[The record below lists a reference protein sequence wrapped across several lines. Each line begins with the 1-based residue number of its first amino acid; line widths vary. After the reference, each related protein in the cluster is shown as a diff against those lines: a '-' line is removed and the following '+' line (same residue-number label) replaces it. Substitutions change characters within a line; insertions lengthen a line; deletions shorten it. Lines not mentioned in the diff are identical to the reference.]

1 MKDLKL
7 QKKDQYNNMSAKDK
21 LDQFHY
27 HEMLDRLHVLMS
39 TLDDHIIQHPV
50 CKLEKEIS
58 TNVEQALSL
67 LWQAYQDTGK
77 LSDKKFESEK

>member
-1 MKDLKL
+1 
-7 QKKDQYNNMSAKDK
+7 MSVKDK

-39 TLDDHIIQHPV
+39 TLDDHILQHPV

-58 TNVEQALSL
+58 KKVDDALTL
-67 LWQAYQDTGK
+67 LFQAYQEAGK
-77 LSDKKFESEK
+77 ISYEKFDSEK

>member
-1 MKDLKL
+1 
-7 QKKDQYNNMSAKDK
+7 MSAKDK

-27 HEMLDRLHVLMS
+27 HEMLDRLYVLMS

>member
-7 QKKDQYNNMSAKDK
+7 QTKDQYNNMSAKDK

-50 CKLEKEIS
+50 CKLEKGIGK
-58 TNVEQALSL
+58 NVEEALSL
-67 LWQAYQDTGK
+67 LWQAYQDTGNVIH
-77 LSDKKFESEK
+77 DRFDSEK